1 MTTIIKKN
9 KTKNNNNQF
18 NNCSKKYKIKKRKF

>member
-9 KTKNNNNQF
+9 KTKNYNNQF
-18 NNCSKKYKIKKRKF
+18 NNYSKKYKIKKRKF